1 MKHLHRFAAAAASAA
16 LLLGTAAPLFARDDD
31 PTASP
36 TGKISQPGEAKDFLD
51 ENDKIISDQ
60 DTPVKAGETANFQLE
75 SNLPSDILS
84 KGVTLIEIGDDDPRE
99 QRMEGRYEITFHD
112 VMDAEFTPN
121 LDALKVF
128 VGDKE
133 IPQEGTVDGKTVP
146 FYTVSAV
153 ENIAEGKSFT
163 VTLNIVNL
171 FNAHEI
177 DMTDF
182 GAAKEDGTKSVTKLF
197 VRYSAKLEE
206 ELTHGRYINSVWAT
220 DTADKEKPE
229 EPPFVDTEFS
239 RLEITKKS
247 TPTEGEDG
255 NPVDGAKLDGAIF
268 QLYKA
273 IDNKDGTFTQ
283 GEAYGDPVTTGDLEN
298 TAEDETGMAIF
309 NNVPVG
315 HYYIVETKA
324 PDGFIILKEPV
335 LVDLRADK
343 NGSYV
348 IESEILNT
356 NIPETGGAGTF
367 MYTMAGAALVGSA
380 VVIMALRRRSKNDA
394 DEEAAS

>member
-16 LLLGTAAPLFARDDD
+16 LLLGTAAPLFARDND

-36 TGKISQPGEAKDFLD
+36 TGKASQPGEAKDFLD
-51 ENDKIISDQ
+51 ENDKTISNQ

-75 SNLPSDILS
+75 SNLPSDILG
-84 KGVTLIEIGDDDPRE
+84 KGVTLYEIGDDDPRE

-112 VMDAEFTPN
+112 VMDTEFTPDF
-121 LDALKVF
+121 DALKVF

-133 IPQEGTVDGKTVP
+133 IQREGMVDGKTVS
-146 FYTVSAV
+146 FYTVSAL
-153 ENIAEGKSFT
+153 ETITEGKSFT

-182 GAAKEDGTKSVTKLF
+182 GAEKEDGTKNVTKLF
-197 VRYSAKLEE
+197 VRYPAKLDED
-206 ELTHGRYINSVWAT
+206 LTSGRYINSVWVT

-229 EPPFVDTEFS
+229 EPPVVDTEFS

-247 TPTEGEDG
+247 TPTEDEDG
-255 NPVDGAKLDGAIF
+255 NPVDGVKLDGAVF

-273 IDNKDGTFTQ
+273 IENEDGTFSQ

-298 TAEDETGMAIF
+298 TEEDESGMAIF
-309 NNVPVG
+309 SNVPVG

-335 LVDLRADK
+335 LVNLHADK

-348 IESEILNT
+348 IESEILNSS
-356 NIPETGGAGTF
+356 IPETGGAGTF
-367 MYTMAGAALVGSA
+367 MYTMAGVALVGSA
-380 VVIMALRRRSKNDA
+380 VVIMALRRRSKNEA
-394 DEEAAS
+394 DE